1 MTALNSIHAYGIILA
16 YNLTGATT
24 PLVTLAE
31 VANASFDGTAQNA
44 IDVTTHDSA
53 NRTNELIKGMIDPGT
68 LTLDL
73 NYNPDLASH
82 NSVTGV
88 LADLGSVDIPY
99 WELTFPVAMPSPPTW
114 NFLAFVTSFPLAF
127 DLTDK
132 ITSSVNLQITGAVTY
147 V

>member
-1 MTALNSIHAYGIILA
+1 MTALNSLHAYGIVLA
-16 YNLTGATT
+16 YNLTGAVT

-44 IDVTTHDSA
+44 IEVTTHDSA
-53 NRTNELIKGMIDPGT
+53 NRTIERIKGMIDPGT

-88 LADLGSVDIPY
+88 LADLGSNDIPY

-114 NFLAFVTSFPLAF
+114 KLRAFVTSFPLAF
-127 DLTDK
+127 DLADK
-132 ITSSVNLQITGAVTY
+132 LSSSVNLQVTGAVTY
-147 V
+147 L